1 MRRPNP
7 QGSVLLI
14 LASVVVTM
22 VVRTTTAPLGEEQH
36 NPDRS
41 GDVASTTDR
50 GGDVAS
56 TSKPV
61 VYMADSRMLSDVEL
75 GAITSI
81 DTAPWN
87 VISTG
92 AYVSVS
98 FICMRRGEMRGLLS
112 SAPDCSALARHS
124 IAASHTSH
132 DDLTLTHN

>member
-7 QGSVLLI
+7 RGSVLLI

-36 NPDRS
+36 N
-41 GDVASTTDR
+41 ADR

-112 SAPDCSALARHS
+112 SAPDCSAQCMRSLATQSLPRTP
-124 IAASHTSH
+124 HT
-132 DDLTLTHN
+132 TT

>member
-1 MRRPNP
+1 
-7 QGSVLLI
+7 
-14 LASVVVTM
+14 M

-36 NPDRS
+36 NADRGGDVAS
-41 GDVASTTDR
+41 TTDRGGDVASTTDR

-112 SAPDCSALARHS
+112 SAPDCSAQCMRSLATQSLPRTP
-124 IAASHTSH
+124 HT
-132 DDLTLTHN
+132 TT